1 MIHLSCVQQI
11 SFLDNE
17 SAQYQTY
24 HDAYQDA
31 YVRRKETCLM
41 MTEEYNSF
49 LRDIIH
55 GFPQSTGQKLLLQQ
69 LNEEL
74 TSLYEENNQKAIELF
89 KLKQQEMV
97 LQRQRQ
103 PNQK

>member
-1 MIHLSCVQQI
+1 
-11 SFLDNE
+11 
-17 SAQYQTY
+17 
-24 HDAYQDA
+24 
-31 YVRRKETCLM
+31 M
-41 MTEEYNSF
+41 MREEYNSF

-74 TSLYEENNQKAIELF
+74 STLHEENNQKAIEIF

-97 LQRQRQ
+97 LQRERQ
-103 PNQK
+103 PNKK